1 MSFESLDTPVLLVDL
16 DIFEQNIKSCFAALE
31 GKNVSVRPHLKTGK
45 SSIIAHRL
53 LEAGAVGI
61 CVAKLGEAEVM
72 AAAGIEDILITTEL
86 VGAPKLERLMK
97 LLKDHPSVKLVVDNL
112 EAAMALNAKIEQA
125 GLQVGVL
132 LDVNVGQ
139 NRCGVMPENAL
150 ELALEISKLEH
161 LKLIGVQGYEGHLQ
175 HDRSFENRRE
185 SCLAAMEK
193 LGKVA
198 FELENSGFEMRIVTT
213 GGTGTYQFCAEHS
226 RVTEVQP
233 GSFIFM
239 DSDYLATPGVPFQS
253 ALTVLSTVISVSESR
268 ATMPEGAF
276 YGQEAI
282 LDAGLKSLSTD
293 SGFAMPKNLMGWKYS
308 PAGDEHGLL
317 EKVDPEAVSLKIG
330 DLLELIPSHI
340 DTTLNLHD
348 WYQPHR
354 KGILEPAW
362 KIETRGKI
370 Q

>member
-1 MSFESLDTPVLLVDL
+1 MSLESLDTPALLVDL
-16 DIFEQNIKSCFAALE
+16 DVFEQNIRACFAALE

-45 SSIIAHRL
+45 SPIIAHKL

-86 VGAPKLERLMK
+86 VGTPKLERLVQ
-97 LLKDHPSVKLVVDNL
+97 LLKHHASIKLVVDSL
-112 EAAMALNAKIEQA
+112 EAATALNARLELV
-125 GLQVGVL
+125 GLSVEVL

-139 NRCGVMPENAL
+139 NRCGVTPENAL

-161 LKLIGVQGYEGHLQ
+161 LHLIGVQGYEGHLQ
-175 HDRSFENRRE
+175 HDRNLENRRN
-185 SCLAAMEK
+185 SCLAVMEK
-193 LGKVA
+193 LGNVVI
-198 FELENSGFEMRIVTT
+198 ELENHSFEMRIVST
-213 GGTGTYQFCAEHS
+213 GGTGTYPFCAEHP

-253 ALTVLSTVISVSESR
+253 ALTVLSTVISCTESR
-268 ATMPEGAF
+268 V
-276 YGQEAI
+276 I
-282 LDAGLKSLSTD
+282 VDAGYKALSTD
-293 SGFAMPKNLMGWKYS
+293 SGFAQLKNLEGWTYS

-317 EKVDPEAVSLKIG
+317 EKTDPEAVNLKIG
-330 DLLELIPSHI
+330 DRLELIPSHI
-340 DTTLNLHD
+340 DTTVNLYD
-348 WYQPHR
+348 LYQPHR
-354 KGILEPAW
+354 KGVLEPAW
-362 KIETRGKI
+362 NIESRGKI

>member
-1 MSFESLDTPVLLVDL
+1 MDTPALLVDL
-16 DIFEQNIKSCFAALE
+16 DIFEQNIKACFAALE
-31 GKNVSVRPHLKTGK
+31 GKNVLVRPHLKTGK
-45 SSIIAHRL
+45 SSIIAHKL

-86 VGAPKLERLMK
+86 VGAPKLERLVK
-97 LLKDHPSVKLVVDNL
+97 LLQDHPSIKLVVDNL
-112 EAAMALNAKIEQA
+112 EAATALNAKLEHA
-125 GLQVGVL
+125 GLQVEIL

-139 NRCGVMPENAL
+139 NRCGVQPENAL
-150 ELALEISKLEH
+150 ELALEIRKLEH

-175 HDRSFENRRE
+175 HDRNLENRRN

-198 FELENSGFEMRIVTT
+198 FELENSGFEMQIVTT
-213 GGTGTYQFCAEHS
+213 GGTGTYPFCAEHP

-239 DSDYLATPGVPFQS
+239 DTDYLATPGVPFES
-253 ALTVLSTVISVSESR
+253 ALTVLSTVISLTESR
-268 ATMPEGAF
+268 A
-276 YGQEAI
+276 I
-282 LDAGLKSLSTD
+282 VDAGLKSLSTD
-293 SGFAMPKNLMGWKYS
+293 SGFAIPANLSGWKYS

-317 EKVDPEAVSLKIG
+317 EHDGAGSSLRVG
-330 DLLELIPSHI
+330 DLVQLIPSHI
-340 DTTLNLHD
+340 DTTVNLHD
-348 WYQPHR
+348 VFQVHR
-354 KGILEPAW
+354 AGLLEDTWTILA
-362 KIETRGKI
+362 RGKI

>member
-1 MSFESLDTPVLLVDL
+1 MSLELVDTPALLIDL
-16 DIFEQNIKSCFAALE
+16 DVFEQNIKLCFAAIK
-31 GKNVSVRPHLKTGK
+31 GKNVSIRPHLKTGK
-45 SSIIAHRL
+45 SPIIAQKL
-53 LEAGAVGI
+53 IEAGAVGI

-86 VGAPKLERLMK
+86 VGAPKLERLVK
-97 LLKDHPSVKLVVDNL
+97 LLKNHVSIKLVVDNL
-112 EAAMALNAKIEQA
+112 EAATALNSKLEQA
-125 GLQVGVL
+125 GLRVDVL
-132 LDVNVGQ
+132 LDLNVGQ
-139 NRCGVMPENAL
+139 NRCGVMPEKAL
-150 ELALEISKLEH
+150 GLALEIRKLEH
-161 LKLIGVQGYEGHLQ
+161 LTLIGVQGYEGHLQ
-175 HDRSFENRRE
+175 HDRSFENRRH

-213 GGTGTYQFCAEHS
+213 GGTGTYPFCSEHP

-253 ALTVLSTVISVSESR
+253 ALTVLSTVISVIESR
-268 ATMPEGAF
+268 A
-276 YGQEAI
+276 I
-282 LDAGLKSLSTD
+282 VDAGFKSLSTD
-293 SGFAMPKNLMGWKYS
+293 SGFAMPKNLEGWKYS

-317 EKVDPEAVSLKIG
+317 EKTDPDAINLKIG

-354 KGILEPAW
+354 NGILEPAW
-362 KIETRGKI
+362 KIETRGKV

>member
-1 MSFESLDTPVLLVDL
+1 MNSSSLEFVDTPALLVDL
-16 DIFEQNIKSCFAALE
+16 DVFEQNIRACFAALE

-45 SSIIAHRL
+45 SSVIAHKL
-53 LEAGAVGI
+53 LKAGAVGI

-86 VGAPKLERLMK
+86 VGAPKLERLVQ
-97 LLKDHPSVKLVVDNL
+97 LLKNHAKIKLVVDNL
-112 EAAMALNAKIEQA
+112 EAARALNAKLEQA
-125 GLQVGVL
+125 GLRVEVL

-139 NRCGVMPENAL
+139 NRCGVQPENAL

-175 HDRSFENRRE
+175 HDRSFENRRN

-198 FELENSGFEMRIVTT
+198 FELENSGFEMQIVTT
-213 GGTGTYQFCAEHS
+213 GGTGTYPFCSEHP

-233 GSFIFM
+233 GSFVFM
-239 DSDYLATPGVPFQS
+239 DSDYLETPGVPFQS
-253 ALTVLSTVISVSESR
+253 ALTVLSTVISLSGETR
-268 ATMPEGAF
+268 A
-276 YGQEAI
+276 I
-282 LDAGLKSLSTD
+282 VDAGLKSLSTD
-293 SGFAMPKNLMGWKYS
+293 SGFAMPKNLAGWKYS

-317 EKVDPEAVSLKIG
+317 EKTDPDAVNLKIG
-330 DLLELIPSHI
+330 DVLELIPSHI
-340 DTTLNLHD
+340 DTTVNLHD

-354 KGILEPAW
+354 NGLLEPAW
-362 KIETRGKI
+362 RIETRGRI

>member
-1 MSFESLDTPVLLVDL
+1 MSLESLDTPVLLVDL
-16 DIFEQNIKSCFAALE
+16 DIFEQNIRACFAALE
-31 GKNVSVRPHLKTGK
+31 GKNVAIRPHLKTGK
-45 SSIIAHRL
+45 SSIIARQL

-86 VGAPKLERLMK
+86 VGAPKLERLVK
-97 LLKDHPSVKLVVDNL
+97 LLQDHPSIKLVLDNL
-112 EAAMALNAKIEQA
+112 EAATALNSKLEGA
-125 GLQVGVL
+125 GLQVDVL

-175 HDRSFENRRE
+175 HDRSFENRRNL
-185 SCLAAMEK
+185 CLAAMEK

-213 GGTGTYQFCAEHS
+213 GGTGTYPFCAEHP

-239 DSDYLATPGVPFQS
+239 DTDYLETPGVPFQS
-253 ALTVLSTVISVSESR
+253 ALTVLTTVISLTESR
-268 ATMPEGAF
+268 
-276 YGQEAI
+276 AI

-293 SGFAMPKNLMGWKYS
+293 SGFAMSKNLVGWTYS

-317 EKVDPEAVSLKIG
+317 EKTDPDAVNLNIG

-348 WYQPHR
+348 WYQTHR
-354 KGILEPAW
+354 EGILEPAW

>member
-1 MSFESLDTPVLLVDL
+1 MRLEFVDTPALLVDL
-16 DIFEQNIKSCFAALE
+16 DVFEQNIKACFAALE
-31 GKNVSVRPHLKTGK
+31 GKNVAIRPHLKTGK

-86 VGAPKLERLMK
+86 IGAPKLERLVK
-97 LLKDHPSVKLVVDNL
+97 LLRDHPSIKLVVDNL
-112 EAAMALNAKIEQA
+112 EAAMALNAKLEGA
-125 GLQVGVL
+125 GLQVDIL

-150 ELALEISKLEH
+150 ELALEVSKLEH

-175 HDRSFENRRE
+175 HDRSFENRRN

-213 GGTGTYQFCAEHS
+213 GGTGTYPFCSEHP

-233 GSFIFM
+233 GSFVFM

-268 ATMPEGAF
+268 A
-276 YGQEAI
+276 I
-282 LDAGLKSLSTD
+282 VDAGFKSLSTD
-293 SGFAMPKNLMGWKYS
+293 SGFATPKNLAGWTYS

-317 EKVDPEAVSLKIG
+317 EKTDPEAVDLKIG

-340 DTTLNLHD
+340 DTTVNLHD
-348 WYQPHR
+348 WYQPQR
-354 KGILEPAW
+354 KGMLEPVW

>member
-1 MSFESLDTPVLLVDL
+1 
-16 DIFEQNIKSCFAALE
+16 
-31 GKNVSVRPHLKTGK
+31 
-45 SSIIAHRL
+45 
-53 LEAGAVGI
+53 
-61 CVAKLGEAEVM
+61 
-72 AAAGIEDILITTEL
+72 
-86 VGAPKLERLMK
+86 
-97 LLKDHPSVKLVVDNL
+97 VDNL
-112 EAAMALNAKIEQA
+112 EAAMALNAKLELA
-125 GLQVGVL
+125 SLNVDVL

-139 NRCGVMPENAL
+139 NRCGVAPENAL

-175 HDRSFENRRE
+175 HDRSFENRRN

-213 GGTGTYQFCAEHS
+213 GGTGTYPFCSEHP

-239 DSDYLATPGVPFQS
+239 DSDYLETPGVPFAS
-253 ALTVLSTVISVSESR
+253 ALSVLTTVISVTESR
-268 ATMPEGAF
+268 
-276 YGQEAI
+276 AI
-282 LDAGLKSLSTD
+282 LDAGFKALSTD
-293 SGFAMPKNLMGWKYS
+293 SGFAMPKNLAGWKYS

-317 EKVDPEAVSLKIG
+317 EKTDRDAVDLKIG

-340 DTTLNLHD
+340 DTTVNLHD
-348 WYQPHR
+348 WYHPHR
-354 KGILEPAW
+354 KGVLEPAW
-362 KIETRGKI
+362 KIESRGKI